1 MLDEHDKKLTTS
13 KVLGNIEMSSGIL
26 LVLQV
31 AARYG
36 VSQTLLSR
44 ILLASVVM
52 GRHFASHVTY
62 IILNFTV
69 LVMYDQCILG
79 GE

>member
-1 MLDEHDKKLTTS
+1 MVDEHDKKLTTS

-52 GRHFASHVTY
+52 GRHFASHVIYT
-62 IILNFTV
+62 ILNFIV
-69 LVMYDQCILG
+69 LVMYDQCILSR
-79 GE
+79 E